1 MMTEEQNLCSE
12 FIEKNS
18 KHGLWLI
25 HDNAYTANLTNLHA
39 VESKRAEYPLMVNYR
54 RVGGLSN
61 VEWTLPLA
69 AFLQKAKVG
78 VCICEDT
85 FNYLEFKTP
94 GWEVVVPY
102 IDHVPKIPC
111 IDKPMWIAMPP
122 P

>member
-1 MMTEEQNLCSE
+1 MGAGSKKPLNWVTKMMTEEQNLCSE

-25 HDNAYTANLTNLHA
+25 HDVAYTANLTNLHA

-78 VCICEDT
+78 VCIKGRFEC
-85 FNYLEFKTP
+85 L
-94 GWEVVVPY
+94 
-102 IDHVPKIPC
+102 PKS
-111 IDKPMWIAMPP
+111 AFV
-122 P
+122 